1 MGAINT
7 THIWRD
13 EMSELQCLYKRTFE
27 MNVSTT
33 VGDIV
38 MAIDGDDDMAVTL
51 IKAIDLS
58 FEDTDFT
65 ISLIKEL
72 FKSLR
77 VDLDKQEAKDVISE
91 LKQINKSIK

>member
-1 MGAINT
+1 MNNLN
-7 THIWRD
+7 
-13 EMSELQCLYKRTFE
+13 ELSKLTFE

-38 MAIDGDDDMAVTL
+38 MAVDGDENTAITL

-65 ISLIKEL
+65 VLLIKEL

-91 LKQINKSIK
+91 LKEINKSIK